1 MKHLNMD
8 KYYWGEWEEG
18 APFGD
23 GFLYVPENYFY
34 KGKFNLKP
42 NTYGEI

>member
-8 KYYWGEWEEG
+8 KYYWGEWQEG
-18 APFGD
+18 APLGD
-23 GFLYVPENYFY
+23 GFLYVPEKYFY

-42 NTYGEI
+42 NSYGEI